1 MKITF
6 GLTVVPRVY
15 PFTYY
20 EQLARSF
27 YDRTPSYELHDDMSL
42 HSIGWIRGHA
52 DATRRGLVFSRSST
66 WSVGVVHR
74 DVLEEFLASIEE
86 DPEIIPGVRIESAT
100 PVKAHGGRVRYL
112 AESPILIRRDGHHHR
127 FDEPEASEGL
137 TYSLRAKLKAIGIDS
152 SVCDTAE
159 AIFDTD
165 YEKPRTKVVH
175 IGKATYLSNVCP
187 IYIDADQP
195 LLHELAMSAGLG
207 GLTGMGL
214 GAILPASQQTA

>member
-6 GLTVVPRVY
+6 GLTCEPRIF

-20 EQLARSF
+20 EHLARSF

-42 HSIGWIRGHA
+42 HSIGWIRGRA
-52 DATRRGLVFSRSST
+52 DATQRGLVFSRSST
-66 WSVGVVHR
+66 WSVGVVHKN
-74 DVLEEFLASIEE
+74 VLQEFLASIEA
-86 DPEIIPGVRIESAT
+86 DPEIIPGIRIESAT
-100 PVKAHGGRVRYL
+100 PVKAHGGQVRYL

-127 FDEPEASEGL
+127 FDEPEANEGL
-137 TYSLRAKLKAIGIDS
+137 TFSLRAKLRAIGIDP
-152 SVCDTAE
+152 SVCETTE
-159 AIFDTD
+159 AIFDPD

-175 IGKATYLSNVCP
+175 IGKANYLTNVNP
-187 IYIDADQP
+187 IYITAEQP